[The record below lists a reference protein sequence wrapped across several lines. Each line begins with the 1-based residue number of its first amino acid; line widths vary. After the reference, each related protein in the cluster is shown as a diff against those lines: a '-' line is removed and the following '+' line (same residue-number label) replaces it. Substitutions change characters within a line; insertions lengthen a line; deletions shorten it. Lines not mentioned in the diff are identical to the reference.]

1 MSKRKFGLLVGA
13 LAFAAA
19 LLAAPSGTLAQQSAT
34 VSGRV
39 TDQGTGQPLQ
49 GARLF
54 LGGTNRQATTDDE
67 GRYQFSNVP
76 DGQATVRVIA
86 IGYES
91 LSSLFTVTGGIG
103 TADFALTPAVI
114 SLDRLVVTATGE
126 TRKREVVN
134 GVTTIDVASAIETGQ
149 PASVASLIQGRA
161 AGVQI
166 INSSGAIGTGTK
178 IRIRG
183 SSSISLSNEPL
194 LVVDGI
200 RVSTVNE
207 AGFDAGGQTISRL
220 NDFNPEDIESIE
232 IVKGPSAAALYG
244 TAAANG
250 VIIITTKRG
259 HAGKTVWNAYSEQGI
274 SNDVESYPN
283 NYRGIDASG
292 DTCRLAAFSAGSCT
306 QTGLETANPLE
317 GSRKPFRTGRREQF
331 GLNVSGGTENVQFY
345 LSGEWENESGVFAIP
360 RQTRDSITATG
371 LALPKFAR
379 NPNNIE
385 RGSFRANIR
394 TRLNDNTDLNISTGF
409 VTADIWLP
417 QNDNNA
423 LGILPSGLLGSS
435 DSTADGG
442 YRFFLQEEVFF
453 VEGRQAIERYTGS
466 ANLAWRPTTWLSTK
480 ATAGVDFTQRADF
493 EFQKAGSGPDSG
505 TRAQGFRTSDKTN
518 IYQYTLDLQA
528 NARYKLSGAIS
539 SKTAIGLQ
547 YFRNELEQIET
558 TGEILAPGS
567 GSQKTAAIQFIN
579 EDFIELITL
588 GAFVEQTIG
597 IKDRVFLNA
606 ALRGD
611 DNSAFGEFSGTVF
624 YPKFGAS
631 VVVREARG
639 GLLDNLRLRGAWGAS
654 GQQPG
659 QNSANKFF
667 LSTSVID
674 GGEENVG
681 VSNVTRV
688 DNDVAGIGNVGLK
701 PERSQEIELGFE
713 AGLLGQRVG
722 VEFNFYQRVTTD
734 ALILRELPPSLG
746 QTSTRFENIGETRNR
761 GFEGVLNAAILKGNT
776 LSWDT
781 KLSGS
786 TNSNVLR
793 ELGEGIEPIVF
804 GAQRHDE
811 GFPVGGWWQERFTF
825 DDANDDGIITVDE
838 LTIAD
843 TTEFLGYSRPRHEV
857 SFFNSFTISK
867 RVRLSG
873 LFDYRGGHKQYNF
886 TELFRCRFNNCSGI
900 NDPSASLEEQARAQ
914 TQKATTRTDAGF
926 IEDAWFIKLRELSLT
941 FFAPDSWARALRADR
956 MNLTITGRN
965 LFTITDY
972 TGLDPEVQGQD
983 DVGGANGGF
992 LGRDFLTQP
1001 PVRSFSARLNVTF

>member
-19 LLAAPSGTLAQQSAT
+19 LLAAPSGILAQQSAT

-54 LGGTNRQATTDDE
+54 LEGTNRQATTDDE
-67 GRYQFSNVP
+67 GRYQFRNVA
-76 DGQATVRVIA
+76 DGRVTVRVIA

-91 LSSLFTVTGGIG
+91 LASVFTVASGSG
-103 TADFALTPAVI
+103 TADFALSAAVI
-114 SLDRLVVTATGE
+114 SLDNLVVTATGE
-126 TRKREVVN
+126 ARKREVVN
-134 GVTTIDVASAIETGQ
+134 SIARIDVADAIETGQ

-259 HAGKTVWNAYSEQGI
+259 HVGKTVWNAYIEQGI
-274 SNDVESYPN
+274 SNDVETYPN

-292 DTCRLAAFSAGSCT
+292 DTCRLAASSAGSCT
-306 QTGLETANPLE
+306 QTGVEMANPLE
-317 GSRKPFRTGRREQF
+317 GSRNPFRTGRREQF
-331 GLNVSGGTENVQFY
+331 GLNVSGGTENVQYY

-371 LALPKFAR
+371 LELPKFAR
-379 NPNNIE
+379 NPNNLE
-385 RGSFRANIR
+385 RGSFRANIK
-394 TRLNDNTDLNISTGF
+394 TRLNDNTDLTVSTGF

-417 QNDNNA
+417 QNDNNS
-423 LGILPSGLLGSS
+423 LGILPSGLLGTS
-435 DSTADGG
+435 DSTDNGG
-442 YRFFLQEEVFF
+442 YGFFLPEEVFF

-480 ATAGVDFTQRADF
+480 ATAGIDFTQRSDF
-493 EFQKAGSGPDSG
+493 EFQRAGTGPDSG
-505 TRAQGFRTSDKTN
+505 TRLQGFRTSDKTN

-528 NARYKLSGAIS
+528 NARYKLSDAIS

-547 YFRNELEQIET
+547 YFRNDFEQIET

-567 GSQKTAAIQFIN
+567 GSQKTSATQFIN

-588 GAFVEQTIG
+588 GAFAEQTIG

-631 VVVREARG
+631 VVVRESRG

-667 LSTSVID
+667 LSAAVID
-674 GGEENVG
+674 GGEEKSG

-688 DNDVAGIGNVGLK
+688 GGDNAGAGNVNLK

-713 AGLLGQRVG
+713 AGLLGKRVG

-734 ALILRELPPSLG
+734 ALIRRELAPSLG
-746 QTSTRFENIGETRNR
+746 ETETRFENIGETRNR
-761 GFEGVLNAAILKGNT
+761 GFEGVLSAAILQGNT
-776 LSWDT
+776 LDWDM
-781 KLSGS
+781 KVSGS

-793 ELGEGIEPIVF
+793 ELGEGIEPIIF
-804 GAQRHDE
+804 GTQRHDE
-811 GFPVGGWWQERFTF
+811 GFPLGGWWQEPFTF
-825 DDANDDGIITVDE
+825 DDANGDGIITPDE

-843 TTEFLGYSRPRHEV
+843 TTEFLGHSRPRHEV

-873 LFDYRGGHKQYNF
+873 LFDYRGGHKQQNL
-886 TELFRCRFNNCSGI
+886 TGSFRCRFNICQGL
-900 NDPSASLEEQARAQ
+900 NDPAASLEEQARAQ
-914 TQKATTRTDAGF
+914 TQRVANRTAAGF

-941 FFAPDSWARALRADR
+941 FFAPESWARALRSDR
-956 MNLTITGRN
+956 VNLTITGRN